1 ERIGYKSIATG
12 HGWRTTFST
21 ALNESGRYSPDWI
34 EIQLA
39 HVPKGIRGVYN
50 QAAYLKQR
58 RAMMQDYADA
68 IDSILAGN
76 GNPLEPE

>member
-1 ERIGYKSIATG
+1 MAGG
-12 HGWRTTFST
+12 PPFST

-39 HVPKGIRGVYN
+39 HVPKGVRGVYN

-68 IDSILAGN
+68 IDSILAGT
-76 GNPLEPE
+76 GNTLEPE